1 MYATLTQSLRAL
13 EVVRDGDVRR
23 AAPLTLREAHARA
36 AIMTHAIGVTLQLA
50 AAVKAA
56 AAGDPAPAQLSG
68 WVALAGARG
77 RRGRAHHLHR
87 HGRARPPSSWF
98 PSWGMVP

>member
-23 AAPLTLREAHARA
+23 AAPLTLREAHACA
-36 AIMTHAIGVTLQLA
+36 AITTHAIDVTLQLA

-56 AAGDPAPAQLSG
+56 AAGDPAPALAAAA
-68 WVALAGARG
+68 ALR
-77 RRGRAHHLHR
+77 LDEVEVQ
-87 HGRARPPSSWF
+87 P
-98 PSWGMVP
+98 

>member
-23 AAPLTLREAHARA
+23 AEPARYREAAARA
-36 AIMTHAIGVTLQLA
+36 LIFDNAITVTLQLA

-56 AAGDPAPAQLSG
+56 AAGDTAPALAA
-68 WVALAGARG
+68 VAVLR
-77 RRGRAHHLHR
+77 LDEVEVQ
-87 HGRARPPSSWF
+87 P
-98 PSWGMVP
+98 

>member
-1 MYATLTQSLRAL
+1 MYATLAQSLRAL

-56 AAGDPAPAQLSG
+56 AAGDTAPAIAAMA
-68 WVALAGARG
+68 ALR
-77 RRGRAHHLHR
+77 LDEVEVK
-87 HGRARPPSSWF
+87 S
-98 PSWGMVP
+98 